1 MEQTN
6 NKVEVKT
13 FAPDVYRIKEL
24 LEKHCVGKEN
34 IKSYSEIMD
43 ILAPEV
49 NKKMYHCR
57 FKKVIQTLRRNFDRY
72 ICSTSKGYYLPTN
85 EEEASSYSVNQTIT
99 HLKTCLAQGVDPKIF
114 YSVLNE
120 TPKNNVLDGQLK
132 LKVTPYAK
140 EEVSRFTKA
149 ND

>member
-13 FAPDVYRIKEL
+13 FAPDVYKIKKI
-24 LEKHCVGKEN
+24 LEEHCVGKAN
-34 IKSYSEIMD
+34 IKSYNEIMD
-43 ILAPEV
+43 ILAPDV
-49 NKKMYHCR
+49 DKKIYHGR

-85 EEEASSYSVNQTIT
+85 EEEVARYSVNQTIT
-99 HLKTCLAQGVDPKIF
+99 HLKTCLAQGVDPRVF
-114 YSVLNE
+114 YDVLNN

-140 EEVSRFTKA
+140 EEVTRFTKA